1 MRTVWSSI
9 LAFEASKNLN
19 PTPNPWNG
27 LIDSPPK
34 KEKNHIN
41 EGKKPYAKAHHKMG
55 GGEGKNGQIN
65 RVLLMFVLVLCKELP
80 EQQSFTSM
88 DTA

>member
-27 LIDSPPK
+27 LIDSPPPK

-55 GGEGKNGQIN
+55 GGGTKTGK
-65 RVLLMFVLVLCKELP
+65 
-80 EQQSFTSM
+80 
-88 DTA
+88 